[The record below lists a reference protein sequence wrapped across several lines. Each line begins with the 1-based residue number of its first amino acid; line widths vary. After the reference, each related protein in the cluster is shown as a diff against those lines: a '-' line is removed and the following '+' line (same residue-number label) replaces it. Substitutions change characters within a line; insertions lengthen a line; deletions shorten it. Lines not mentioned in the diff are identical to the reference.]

1 MSPIPLLV
9 FPGITLKQTNKTYCH
24 ILIHELIMTRGM
36 DNSDCVYQG
45 FMPPSNPGLVETPV
59 KTHGPQM
66 AEVLFPRGN
75 LGGNYQ
81 RKKE

>member
-1 MSPIPLLV
+1 MYFTFHNGAKGTSWMLYLIN
-9 FPGITLKQTNKTYCH
+9 TL
-24 ILIHELIMTRGM
+24 LIHELIMTRGM

-45 FMPPSNPGLVETPV
+45 FMPTSNPGLVETPI

-66 AEVLFPRGN
+66 AEVLFPKGN

-81 RKKE
+81 HKKE